1 MGNIT
6 LVGTSHVSEKSI
18 EEVNETIER
27 VHPDVV
33 AVELCKGRFK
43 ALRGDIKEV
52 SVRDVLGGNNM
63 YVFLIQS
70 ILAFIQRRIG
80 ASVGIDP
87 GAEMISAIDKAE
99 DLGIELALIDRD
111 IQVTLQRF
119 WTEMGFFEKFR
130 LLGSVIWSF
139 IRKGEEIDLDTITDE
154 DVVESLIKQLR
165 KSSPTMARV
174 LVDERDAY
182 LASNLLNIAREKD
195 VVAVVGAGHK
205 EGILENLKNPEAI
218 TPLSELRKVRKKR
231 VSFGRVIGV
240 GIVAFV
246 FLLFGIILMSGV
258 SLNTLLIALSFWIVI
273 NGTLAAIGAAIARG
287 HPLSI
292 LTAFGIAWL
301 TSLNPMMAAGWF
313 AGLVEA
319 RMRPPS
325 VEDLKTMMDV
335 ETFSELMN
343 NGFFRVIFVAALANM
358 GSIIGTFLG
367 AYVVLQFTG
376 LELDVLVS
384 DAISIFG
391 GLLG

>member
-1 MGNIT
+1 
-6 LVGTSHVSEKSI
+6 
-18 EEVNETIER
+18 
-27 VHPDVV
+27 
-33 AVELCKGRFK
+33 
-43 ALRGDIKEV
+43 
-52 SVRDVLGGNNM
+52 
-63 YVFLIQS
+63 
-70 ILAFIQRRIG
+70 
-80 ASVGIDP
+80 
-87 GAEMISAIDKAE
+87 AEMISAIDKAE
-99 DLGIELALIDRD
+99 ELGIELALIDRD

-130 LLGSVIWSF
+130 LLGAVIWSF
-139 IRKGEEIDLDTITDE
+139 IRGGEEIDLETITDE
-154 DVVESLIKQLR
+154 DVVDSLIKQLR

-182 LASNLLNIAREKD
+182 LASNLLDIAKEKD

-205 EGILENLKNPEAI
+205 EGILKNLKNPKAI
-218 TPLSELRKVRKKR
+218 PPLSELRRVRKRR
-231 VSFGRVIGV
+231 VSFGRVVGV
-240 GIVAFV
+240 GIVVFV
-246 FLLFGIILMSGV
+246 LLLFGIILMSGV
-258 SLNTLLIALSFWIVI
+258 SINTLLIALSFWIVI

-335 ETFSELMN
+335 ETFSELMSN
-343 NGFFRVIFVAALANM
+343 SFFRVIFVAALANI

-376 LELDVLVS
+376 LELDTLVG

-391 GLLG
+391 GIIG

>member
-18 EEVNETIER
+18 EEVNEAIEQVR
-27 VHPDVV
+27 PDVV
-33 AVELCKGRFK
+33 AVELCNGRFK
-43 ALRGDIKEV
+43 ALRGDVRDV

-99 DLGIELALIDRD
+99 ELGIELALIDRD

-130 LLGSVIWSF
+130 LLGAVIWSF
-139 IRKGEEIDLDTITDE
+139 IRGGEEIDLETITDE
-154 DVVESLIKQLR
+154 DVVDSLIKQLR

-182 LASNLLNIAREKD
+182 LASNLLDIAKEKD

-205 EGILENLKNPEAI
+205 EGILKNIKNPEAI
-218 TPLSELRKVRKKR
+218 PPLSELRKVRKRR
-231 VSFGRVIGV
+231 VSFGRVVGV
-240 GIVAFV
+240 GIVVFV
-246 FLLFGIILMSGV
+246 LLLFGIILMSGV
-258 SLNTLLIALSFWIVI
+258 SINTLLISLSFWIVI
-273 NGTLAAIGAAIARG
+273 NGTLAAIGTAIARG

-343 NGFFRVIFVAALANM
+343 NSFFRVIFVAALANI

-376 LELDVLVS
+376 LELDVLVG

-391 GLLG
+391 GIIG

>member
-18 EEVNETIER
+18 EEVNEAIER
-27 VHPDVV
+27 VRPDVV

-52 SVRDVLGGNNM
+52 SVRDVLGGSNM

-99 DLGIELALIDRD
+99 ELGIELALIDRD

-130 LLGSVIWSF
+130 LLGAVIWSF
-139 IRKGEEIDLDTITDE
+139 VRGGEEIDLETITDE
-154 DVVESLIKQLR
+154 DVVENLIKQLR

-218 TPLSELRKVRKKR
+218 PPLSELRKVRKRR
-231 VSFGRVIGV
+231 VGLGQVIGV
-240 GIVAFV
+240 SIVAFV

-258 SLNTLLIALSFWIVI
+258 SLNTLLIVLSFWIVI
-273 NGTLAAIGAAIARG
+273 NGTPAAIGTALARG

-292 LTAFGIAWL
+292 LMAFGIAWL

-325 VEDLKTMMDV
+325 VEDMKTMMDV

-343 NGFFRVIFVAALANM
+343 NRFFRVIFVAALANM

-367 AYVVLQFTG
+367 AYAVLQFTG

-391 GLLG
+391 GLIG

>member
-27 VHPDVV
+27 VRPDVV

-43 ALRGDIKEV
+43 ALRGDVRDV
-52 SVRDVLGGNNM
+52 SVREVLGGNNM

-99 DLGIELALIDRD
+99 ELGIELALIDRD

-130 LLGSVIWSF
+130 LLGAVIWSF
-139 IRKGEEIDLDTITDE
+139 IRGGEEIDLETITDE
-154 DVVESLIKQLR
+154 DVVESLVKQLR

-174 LVDERDAY
+174 LIDERDSY
-182 LASNLLNIAREKD
+182 LASNIIDIAKDKD

-205 EGILENLKNPEAI
+205 EGILKNIKNPEAI
-218 TPLSELRKVRKKR
+218 PPLSELRRVRKRR
-231 VSFGRVIGV
+231 VSFGRVLGV
-240 GIVAFV
+240 GIVGFV
-246 FLLFGIILMSGV
+246 LLLFGIILMSGV
-258 SLNTLLIALSFWIVI
+258 SINTLLIALSFWIVI

-301 TSLNPMMAAGWF
+301 TSLNLMMAAGWF

-335 ETFSELMN
+335 ETFSELMSN
-343 NGFFRVIFVAALANM
+343 SFFRVIFVAALANM

-376 LELDVLVS
+376 LELDTLVG
-384 DAISIFG
+384 DVISVFG
-391 GLLG
+391 GIIG

>member
-27 VHPDVV
+27 VRPDVV

-43 ALRGDIKEV
+43 ALRGDVRDV
-52 SVRDVLGGNNM
+52 SVREVLGGNNM

-99 DLGIELALIDRD
+99 ELGIELALIDRD

-130 LLGSVIWSF
+130 LLGAVIWSF
-139 IRKGEEIDLDTITDE
+139 IRGGEEIDLETITDE
-154 DVVESLIKQLR
+154 DVVESLVKQLR

-174 LVDERDAY
+174 LIDERDSY
-182 LASNLLNIAREKD
+182 LASNILDIAKDKD

-205 EGILENLKNPEAI
+205 EGILKNIKNPEAI
-218 TPLSELRKVRKKR
+218 PPLSELRRVRKRR
-231 VSFGRVIGV
+231 VSFGRVLGV
-240 GIVAFV
+240 GIVGFV
-246 FLLFGIILMSGV
+246 LLLFGIILMSGV
-258 SLNTLLIALSFWIVI
+258 SINTLLIALSFWIVI

-313 AGLVEA
+313 AGL
-319 RMRPPS
+319 
-325 VEDLKTMMDV
+325 
-335 ETFSELMN
+335 
-343 NGFFRVIFVAALANM
+343 
-358 GSIIGTFLG
+358 
-367 AYVVLQFTG
+367 
-376 LELDVLVS
+376 
-384 DAISIFG
+384 
-391 GLLG
+391 